1 MRKAVKG
8 NVSWIGY
15 IDWELQH
22 FHGDDYSIINGS
34 SQNAYLIEEEKT
46 VLMDTVWTPHRFDFV
61 ENLKKEIDLKKIDFI
76 VANHGECDHSG
87 SLTTILEEIPDV
99 PIYCTE
105 NAVKSIEG
113 QYGKRGWNF
122 HVVKTGDS
130 LEIGNGKKLIFLEMR
145 MLHWPDSMATF
156 LTGDN
161 ILFSMDAFGQHYAV
175 EELFN
180 DKANQ
185 CVLMKEAMKYY
196 ANIIAP
202 FAPIL
207 RKKLEE
213 ITALNLPIE
222 MIAPSHGA
230 IWRENPMQIVEKY
243 AEWAQDYQEDQVT
256 IAFDTMWEGTTKIAY
271 SIAEEIHRQSPDTV
285 VKVFNISKSDKNEVM
300 TEVFKSKAIAVG
312 SPTVANSILSPVAG
326 WLEFLKQLKFKKKKA
341 AAFGCYGWSG
351 ESVKVLQESLKGAGF
366 SVIPENIRA
375 EWVAKEEDFAAIPA
389 LVSALLKTE

>member
-46 VLMDTVWTPHRFDFV
+46 VLVDTVWTPHRFDFV

-99 PIYCTE
+99 PIYCTK

-180 DKANQ
+180 DKANP

-196 ANIIAP
+196 ANIVAP

-222 MIAPSHGA
+222 MIAPSHGT

-351 ESVKVLQESLKGAGF
+351 ESVKVLQESLKTAGF
-366 SVIPENIRA
+366 QVIPENIRA

-389 LVSALLKTE
+389 LVSALLKVE

>member
-175 EELFN
+175 EELFS

-196 ANIIAP
+196 ANILAP

-300 TEVFKSKAIAVG
+300 TEVFKSKALAVG

-389 LVSALLKTE
+389 LVSALLKVE

>member
-15 IDWELQH
+15 LDWELQH

-130 LEIGNGKKLIFLEMR
+130 LDIGNGKKLIFLEMR

-351 ESVKVLQESLKGAGF
+351 ESVKVLQESLKAAGF
-366 SVIPENIRA
+366 QVIPENIRA

-389 LVSALLKTE
+389 LVSALLKVE